1 MYVDHVCYRR
11 HVAGTVPGGAHAEL
25 FGKKL
30 GFSHLRHAADLA
42 EIDSE
47 IIDKILGDHE
57 LVFVRSAEQFALG
70 EGGAKS

>member
-1 MYVDHVCYRR
+1 
-11 HVAGTVPGGAHAEL
+11 VPGGAHAEL

-47 IIDKILGDHE
+47 IIDKVLGDHKF
-57 LVFVRSAEQFALG
+57 VFVRR
-70 EGGAKS
+70 